1 VCEEVRSLTIEILA
15 LADHEWAVQVQESQ
29 GSDVTYHKVHVEP
42 ETTTNL
48 GVSDEGLFVREAVET
63 YLEHAPATALP
74 HDLTIDWLEHNVP
87 GFLDELT
94 TRLS

>member
-1 VCEEVRSLTIEILA
+1 MTIEILA
-15 LADHEWAVQVQESQ
+15 LADHEWAVQVQESD

-42 ETTTNL
+42 ETPTSY
-48 GVSDEGLFVREAVET
+48 GIADEGTFVREAVET
-63 YLEHAPATALP
+63 YLEHGRATALP